1 MADGTRA
8 KAGSRAQ
15 SASASVSPGAG
26 DEQHHGDNAGDD
38 AGHSVAEGAERAMAE
53 VKQAGSDLVGAVCD
67 NAVSM
72 LDTQRGRA
80 ADQIAA
86 VGEALRRSAQSFDST
101 SGIAVTDY
109 ADRAAERIED
119 FADTMRNRSWS
130 DLAGDAEDFARRWP
144 LAFAASAIGIGFV
157 AGRFLLSSAER
168 ANDAKSNDAKS
179 SMAKK
184 SGTGS
189 SPQAG
194 ATNPDVR
201 PAGSA
206 AAARS
211 RLGRSAVEE

>member
-15 SASASVSPGAG
+15 SASASASPDAG
-26 DEQHHGDNAGDD
+26 DKQHHGDN

-72 LDTQRGRA
+72 LDAQRGRA

-144 LAFAASAIGIGFV
+144 LAFAASAIGIGFI

-168 ANDAKSNDAKS
+168 ANDAKSSMAKS

-184 SGTGS
+184 PGAGS
-189 SPQAG
+189 PARPD
-194 ATNPDVR
+194 ATNPEIR

-211 RLGRSAVEE
+211 RLGRSVAEE

>member
-1 MADGTRA
+1 MADGTRT
-8 KAGSRAQ
+8 KAGSRSQ
-15 SASASVSPGAG
+15 SASASASPGAG
-26 DEQHHGDNAGDD
+26 DEQHHGSNAGH
-38 AGHSVAEGAERAMAE
+38 AVAESAERAMAE

-67 NAVSM
+67 NAVAM

-86 VGEALRRSAQSFDST
+86 VGEALRRSAQSFDSA
-101 SGIAVTDY
+101 SGTAVTDY

-119 FADTMRNRSWS
+119 FADTMRNRSWN

-168 ANDAKSNDAKS
+168 ANDAKSN
-179 SMAKK
+179 MAKK
-184 SGTGS
+184 PGTGS
-189 SPQAG
+189 PARPA
-194 ATNPDVR
+194 ATNPEIR

-211 RLGRSAVEE
+211 RLGRSAAEE